1 VTEIKGM
8 RELKKAFQTL
18 AKTADKNQEVALKL
32 AANAYK
38 NDVQAGAPYDTGT
51 LRRSIHI
58 EPFNGVIKD
67 GQNRTYVVVG
77 TDLPYA
83 RRLEYGFYQGDG
95 FTGGVDSL
103 GRQYNQAPRPYFR
116 PPLDNNFEKY
126 QKIYLAAMGDIL
138 A

>member
-1 VTEIKGM
+1 MTVITGM
-8 RELKKAFQTL
+8 AELKKAFGDL
-18 AKTADKNQEVALKL
+18 AKRAEKTQDVALHL
-32 AANAYK
+32 VANTYA
-38 NDVQAGAPYDTGT
+38 NDVKAIAPYLSGT
-51 LRRSIHI
+51 LRKSIHV
-58 EPFNGVIKD
+58 EPMQGVIKD
-67 GQNRTYVVVG
+67 SQGRAYVVVG
-77 TDLPYA
+77 TDVVYA
-83 RRLEYGFYQGDG
+83 RRLEYGFYSGDG